1 MTTIGFCGLGQMG
14 APMAARLL
22 DAGHDVAVWNRTAG
36 KADPLVARGARRAA
50 SPAESAS
57 GAEAVITMLAD
68 PEAVEAVVFADDGL
82 HRTLASGG
90 TLIEMS
96 TVGPD
101 TVRRVARRLP
111 DGVTVLD
118 APVLGSSPQ
127 AEAGDLKVF
136 AAGERAE
143 VDRRRPILETLGTV
157 LYVGPLGA
165 GASMKLVVNSTL
177 GALMTALGEALV
189 LGDAL
194 GLEQGTVL
202 DVLADSPIGVPVR
215 RKRQS
220 IESGRYPATFKLS
233 LARKDLDLVN
243 RAASQAS
250 LQLRLARAA
259 SSWFGDAES
268 AGLQHLDYS
277 AVVAHIRGRPA
288 NGQGS

>member
-36 KADPLVARGARRAA
+36 KADPLVSRGARRAA
-50 SPAESAS
+50 SPAESAV

-68 PEAVEAVVFADDGL
+68 PEAVETVVFADDGL
-82 HRTLASGG
+82 HRELASGS

-96 TVGPD
+96 TVGPE
-101 TVRRVARRLP
+101 TVRRMAGRLP
-111 DGVTVLD
+111 QGVTVID
-118 APVLGSSPQ
+118 APVLGSGPQ

-136 AAGERAE
+136 AAGDRAE
-143 VDRRRPILETLGTV
+143 VDRRRPILEPLGTV

-177 GALMTALGEALV
+177 GALMTALGEALA

-194 GLEQGTVL
+194 ELEQGTVL

-215 RKRQS
+215 RKRES
-220 IESGRYPATFKLS
+220 IESGTYPPSFKLS

-243 RAASQAS
+243 RAASGS
-250 LQLRLARAA
+250 GLQLRVARAA
-259 SSWFGDAES
+259 SSWFAEAES
-268 AGLQHLDYS
+268 AGLQDLDYS

-288 NGQGS
+288 DRSGS

>member
-22 DAGHDVAVWNRTAG
+22 DAGFDVAVWNRTSG

-82 HRTLASGG
+82 HRALASGG

-111 DGVTVLD
+111 DGVTILD

-143 VDRRRPILETLGTV
+143 VDRRRPILATLGTV

-215 RKRQS
+215 RKRES
-220 IESGRYPATFKLS
+220 IESGTYPATFKLS

-243 RAASQAS
+243 RAASQSS

-259 SSWFGDAES
+259 SSWFAEAES
-268 AGLQHLDYS
+268 AGLQDLDYS

-288 NGQGS
+288 TGQGI

>member
-22 DAGHDVAVWNRTAG
+22 AAGHDVAVWNRTAG

-50 SPAESAS
+50 SPGESAS

-82 HRTLASGG
+82 HRGLASGS

-96 TVGPD
+96 TVGPG

-111 DGVTVLD
+111 DGVGVLD
-118 APVLGSSPQ
+118 APVLGSVPQ

-136 AAGERAE
+136 AAGERGE
-143 VDRRRPILETLGTV
+143 VDRRRPILEALGTV

-165 GASMKLVVNSTL
+165 GASLKLVVNSTL

-215 RKRQS
+215 RKREA
-220 IESGRYPATFKLS
+220 IESGSYPATFKLS
-233 LARKDLDLVN
+233 LARKDLDMVN
-243 RAASQAS
+243 RAASESS
-250 LQLRLARAA
+250 LQLRLTRAA
-259 SSWFGDAES
+259 SSWFAEAES
-268 AGLQHLDYS
+268 AGLQDLDYS
-277 AVVAHIRGRPA
+277 AVVAHIRGHPA
-288 NGQGS
+288 NG